1 MSEPATWPL
10 PEDRVLATVAHALDQ
25 RGFAGEIWDAN
36 WRLAYLT
43 EEYRMLV
50 SAGRRGAP
58 VGGRGEHFSSAAM
71 CAARDSWPTGP
82 TFESF
87 SQSLQEWGGFL
98 VASTPGGRA
107 ALLESAD
114 PRLHSVLASVD
125 PQPPPPAWSIGVDVK
140 FGSRTIRNDVL
151 VACLHDDE
159 HGRRAGYVVI
169 VKPSLP
175 AGVLGMLA
183 LGDAHLFERMSSLLE
198 PARRPAAVLFG
209 DLEGS
214 SALARRLSTSAYFSF
229 IRRMARGADDA
240 VVGAG
245 GIVGKH
251 VGDGVT
257 AFFLADDIGS
267 EPSAARAAIQA
278 MRAIRD
284 STSAAAERSGLD
296 PAEATV
302 RFGLH
307 WGATL
312 YVGRLMTSGRAE
324 VTALGDE
331 VNEAARL
338 EACATGGRALVSKA
352 LIERL
357 DPSDAA
363 ALGIDPHSLSYTPLA
378 DLPTASA
385 KARRDAPA
393 IAVCEL

>member
-1 MSEPATWPL
+1 MSEPAAWPL
-10 PEDRVLATVAHALDQ
+10 PRDRALARVARALEQ
-25 RGFAGEIWDAN
+25 RGFAGEIWDVG

-50 SAGRRGAP
+50 SAGRRGAVVP
-58 VGGRGEHFSSAAM
+58 GRGEHFASAAM
-71 CAARDSWPTGP
+71 CSARDSWPTGP

-87 SQSLQEWGGFL
+87 SQSLHEWGGFL
-98 VASTPGGRA
+98 VASTPGDRA

-114 PRLHSVLASVD
+114 PRLRSVLAGVEA
-125 PQPPPPAWSIGVDVK
+125 QPPPPAWSLGVDVK
-140 FGSRTIRNDVL
+140 FGTRTIGNDVL
-151 VACLHDDE
+151 VACVDDE
-159 HGRRAGYVVI
+159 SGRRAGYVAI

-183 LGDAHLFERMSSLLE
+183 LGDAHLFERMSSLIE

-214 SALARRLSTSAYFSF
+214 SPLARRLSTPAYFSLV
-229 IRRMARGADDA
+229 RRLARGADDA
-240 VVGAG
+240 VVQAG

-267 EPSAARAAIQA
+267 ESSAAAAAIHA
-278 MRAIRD
+278 MWAIRD
-284 STSAAAERSGLD
+284 AAKVAARRSGLD
-296 PAEATV
+296 PGDLV
-302 RFGLH
+302 MRFGLH

-357 DPSDAA
+357 DPAEADA
-363 ALGIDPHSLSYTPLA
+363 LRIDPLRLSYTPLA
-378 DLPTASA
+378 DLPAASA

>member
-1 MSEPATWPL
+1 MSELAAWPL
-10 PEDRVLATVAHALDQ
+10 PEDRVLARVAGALEQ

-43 EEYRMLV
+43 EEYSMLV
-50 SAGRRGAP
+50 SAGRRG
-58 VGGRGEHFSSAAM
+58 VIVEGRGEHFSSAAM

-107 ALLESAD
+107 AVLAAAD
-114 PRLHSVLASVD
+114 PRLQSVLASVD
-125 PQPPPPAWSIGVDVK
+125 AQPPPPAWSARVDVK
-140 FGSRTIRNDVL
+140 FGSRTIGNDVL
-151 VACLHDDE
+151 LLCLHDDD
-159 HGRRAGYVVI
+159 GRRAGYAVI
-169 VKPSLP
+169 AKPSLR

-183 LGDAHLFERMSSLLE
+183 LGDAHLFERMSALLE

-209 DLEGS
+209 DLERS

-229 IRRMARGADDA
+229 VRRMARGADDA
-240 VVGAG
+240 VVQAG

-267 EPSAARAAIQA
+267 EPSAARAAIHA
-278 MRAIRD
+278 MRAIRNA
-284 STSAAAERSGLD
+284 TNAAAERSGLD
-296 PAEATV
+296 PGEATM

-357 DPSDAA
+357 DPSDAD
-363 ALGIDPHSLSYTPLA
+363 ALGIDPHSLSYTRLA
-378 DLPTASA
+378 DLATASP

-393 IAVCEL
+393 IPVCEL